1 MADLEKKIDKVL
13 RQGRMTAKTSSR
25 TEAEKSHWLSAY
37 DSAIRAALRD
47 CKKQPDWQHLPAGH
61 MRFAQ
66 GLSPKT
72 AAKRY
77 LAETIYGRQ
86 PGVRRVKGE

>member
-1 MADLEKKIDKVL
+1 MAK
-13 RQGRMTAKTSSR
+13 RAKTA
-25 TEAEKSHWLSAY
+25 EEKSHWLSAY
-37 DSAIRAALRD
+37 DGAIRAALRD

-66 GLSPKT
+66 GLSPRT

-77 LAETIYGRQ
+77 LAETMYGRQ
-86 PGVRRVKGE
+86 SCARRVKGR